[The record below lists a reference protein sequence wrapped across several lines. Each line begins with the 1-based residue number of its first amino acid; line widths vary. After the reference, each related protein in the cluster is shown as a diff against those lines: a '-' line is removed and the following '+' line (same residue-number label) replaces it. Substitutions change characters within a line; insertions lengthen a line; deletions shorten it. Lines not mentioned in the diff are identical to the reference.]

1 MTCENICLFLVHL
14 ALSGLAY
21 STINNQVSALVMLAK
36 LNSQVIEIRENF
48 EVGLTLKAL
57 RRILGDSTTQK
68 DAVFPADLLAMSRF
82 VNSSD
87 FIQISTWVGVIFL
100 YRTMLRK
107 CHIFADEFN
116 DHLLTRSDIE
126 FTDYGMTVKVSSSK
140 TIQYKERS
148 LLLPVCIGGGK
159 LCIVSLLKWYFHQYP
174 TTLNCPISSCFR
186 DSELLKVRYS
196 KALTLMKDWGQ
207 QAKLGKNLGM
217 HSMRR
222 GAATLMSLGGMPLE
236 DIKDRGDWKT
246 DVFYKYIAY
255 PMQRKVFIEKKIVH
269 MLSYFT

>member
-14 ALSGLAY
+14 AFCGLTFN
-21 STINNQVSALVMLAK
+21 TINNQVSALVILAK
-36 LNSQVIEIRENF
+36 LQGQHIDIRNDF
-48 EVGLTLKAL
+48 EVSLTLKAL
-57 RRILGDSTTQK
+57 KRILGDSATQK
-68 DAVFPADLLAMSRF
+68 DAVFPSDLLAMSKMVDSRNF
-82 VNSSD
+82 T
-87 FIQISTWVGVIFL
+87 QISTWIGIIFL

-116 DHLLTRSDIE
+116 DHLLIRSDIE
-126 FTDYGMTVKVSSSK
+126 FTDYGMTVRVSSSK

-148 LLLPVCIGGGK
+148 LLLPVCQGGGK
-159 LCIVSLLKWYFHQYP
+159 LCIVSLLKWYMHQYP
-174 TTLNCPISSCFR
+174 TTSNCPILSCFK
-186 DSELLKVRYS
+186 DGELVKVNYS
-196 KALTLMKDWGQ
+196 KALTLLKDWGKR
-207 QAKLGKNLGM
+207 ANVGKNLGM

-255 PMQRKVFIEKKIVH
+255 PMQRKVCVEQKIVH
-269 MLSYFT
+269 MLNNFT